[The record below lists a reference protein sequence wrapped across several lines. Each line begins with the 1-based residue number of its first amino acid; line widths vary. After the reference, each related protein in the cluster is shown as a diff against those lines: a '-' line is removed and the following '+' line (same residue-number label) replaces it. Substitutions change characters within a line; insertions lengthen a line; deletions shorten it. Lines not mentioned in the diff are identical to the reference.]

1 MSDSTVHNTH
11 VTVSTTKTSPL
22 IDNKSRLWPVFN
34 EITGRCLQG
43 VMACLTIMLGWSIPH
58 SSINNNQQLSFKQQ
72 NNLTLGWTDIF
83 KLGPAV
89 LFALAFFGIMP
100 LLASLVF
107 AGDPAV
113 PAAPVPTRLVIPS
126 IDLNHTVV
134 PLGWKEVEINGQI
147 YRQWLTDDEQIGWHD
162 LTAPLGQAGNTVMNG
177 HSDIY
182 GHVFQNLDQVE
193 IGDEIMAFSGD
204 QFYRYRV
211 AEKILVQE
219 RGVSLEQRI
228 ANARLIMPTDD
239 ERLTLI
245 TCAYPGATH
254 RLIVIA
260 YPVRQ

>member
-1 MSDSTVHNTH
+1 MSDSTVHNPQ
-11 VTVSTTKTSPL
+11 VSLSTTKTPL
-22 IDNKSRLWPVFN
+22 VIHNKSRLWPVFN
-34 EITGRCLQG
+34 EITGRCLQF
-43 VMACLTIMLGWSIPH
+43 VMAGLTIILGWSIPR
-58 SSINNNQQLSFKQQ
+58 SPINNNQQLSFRQQ
-72 NNLTLGWTDIF
+72 NNLTLGWSDIF
-83 KLGPAV
+83 KLGPAI

-107 AGDPAV
+107 ASDPAV
-113 PAAPVPTRLVIPS
+113 PAAPAPTRLVIPS
-126 IDLNHTVV
+126 INLNHTVI

-147 YRQWLTDDEQIGWHD
+147 YAQWLADDKQIGWHN

-182 GHVFQNLDQVE
+182 SQVFQDLDQVE
-193 IGDEIMAFSGD
+193 VGDEIMAFSGD
-204 QFYRYRV
+204 QFYLYRV

-219 RGVSLEQRI
+219 KGVSLEQRI
-228 ANARLIMPTDD
+228 ANARLIMPTED